1 MKVYLVEVGVLLNKD
16 DKEFDYYSTAYD
28 EKHGYYDENQFYQ
41 IDYGEALQYVQDY
54 VKNGVNN
61 IYGIIS
67 ETELDGEFTQKEL
80 DNDVCV
86 EGEFYEVGDVKYS
99 LCKINNDIKENFLFG
114 QLNQENSD
122 NIYRELFL
130 KRWKELENQI
140 VLEKEDG
147 ETTFLEKDVF
157 PQFFIS
163 PELLVGFY
171 VWREGYSSDG
181 LQGAYELF
189 IEEYD
194 GWIDECKEIAAQA
207 KDIFEK
213 ECLKENNNFALNNE
227 DVEIDI

>member
-130 KRWKELENQI
+130 
-140 VLEKEDG
+140 
-147 ETTFLEKDVF
+147 F
-157 PQFFIS
+157 
-163 PELLVGFY
+163 
-171 VWREGYSSDG
+171 
-181 LQGAYELF
+181 
-189 IEEYD
+189 
-194 GWIDECKEIAAQA
+194 
-207 KDIFEK
+207 
-213 ECLKENNNFALNNE
+213 
-227 DVEIDI
+227 